1 VSTRVPDPGLNPDE
15 METTVSG
22 LMLGVLLIGALIGGT
37 VIALLPIWLPSMS
50 NSLTSD
56 QPTAYWFL
64 TRSSALVAYTLLWLS
79 MASGVMITNKLARL
93 WPGGPTAFAFHEH
106 TSLLGLAFGV
116 FHALVLL
123 ADHYIGFTLFQVL
136 VPFASSG
143 YRPIWVALGQIGIY
157 GLAVVTLSF
166 YVRKQMG
173 VRTWRVIHYVSYAV
187 FALALAHGVLSGTD
201 STTGW
206 AQLFYWF
213 TASSLVFLT
222 IYRLV
227 VVRPKAARPAPAARP
242 GPVGRMTK

>member
-1 VSTRVPDPGLNPDE
+1 

-22 LMLGVLLIGALIGGT
+22 AMLAVLLIGAVIGGA

-64 TRSSALVAYTLLWLS
+64 TRSSALVAYTLIWLS

-106 TSLLGLAFGV
+106 TSLLGLAFGA
-116 FHALVLL
+116 FHAFILL

-157 GLAVVTLSF
+157 ALAVVTLSF
-166 YVRKQMG
+166 YVRKQIG
-173 VRTWRVIHYVSYAV
+173 VRAWRVIHYFSYLV
-187 FALALAHGVLSGTD
+187 FALALAHGILSGTD
-201 STTGW
+201 SSTSW
-206 AQLFYWF
+206 VQFFYWF
-213 TASSLVFLT
+213 TGVSLVLLT
-222 IYRLV
+222 GYRLL
-227 VVRPKAARPAPAARP
+227 VVRPKPARPAPAPAVRP
-242 GPVGRMTK
+242 VPAGRVTK